1 MGQFFYDLDAT
12 DVEEVEN
19 NKGVSE
25 NLEATR
31 VPNPGR
37 QDSST
42 PKGRIHRFK
51 EYVNHIDAVNAEIAQ
66 NNELQETHVS
76 FSMRTKEEPKKK
88 GIGYKVFY
96 QKDGKLYPPM
106 VANPGGEDTPVG
118 VWLDADE
125 GGRAGE

>member
-1 MGQFFYDLDAT
+1 MIVVAEGESGDVFYDLEVT
-12 DVEEVEN
+12 SVEEVEN

-51 EYVNHIDAVNAEIAQ
+51 EHVNHIDAVNAEIA
-66 NNELQETHVS
+66 L
-76 FSMRTKEEPKKK
+76 
-88 GIGYKVFY
+88 G
-96 QKDGKLYPPM
+96 QKYAHRNYP
-106 VANPGGEDTPVG
+106 
-118 VWLDADE
+118 
-125 GGRAGE
+125 